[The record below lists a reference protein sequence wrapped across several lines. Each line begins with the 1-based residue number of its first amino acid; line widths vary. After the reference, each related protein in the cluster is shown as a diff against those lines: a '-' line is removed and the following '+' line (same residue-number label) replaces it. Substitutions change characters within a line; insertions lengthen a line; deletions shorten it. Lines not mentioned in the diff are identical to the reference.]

1 MDKDLDSG
9 YESAPIIKL
18 LLILP
23 ASEMG
28 QHAHTGQAMLLAEEL
43 EADWKTIN
51 VVTAPYHPEFINSQ
65 ADPRGIQVTGGSS
78 SISFFWE
85 KIRLVGASS
94 EKILQK
100 IAASQ
105 KWGVP
110 ISECRAEDGKVLRGS
125 NRVLDYGE
133 LVSTAA
139 VIDPPDNP
147 KLKSRDQF
155 KLIGKPIPK
164 LYTPAK
170 TDGSKQDLLELM
182 YVFQI

>member
-1 MDKDLDSG
+1 
-9 YESAPIIKL
+9 
-18 LLILP
+18 
-23 ASEMG
+23 MG

-51 VVTAPYHPEFINSQ
+51 VVTAPFHPEFINSQ

-85 KIRLVGASS
+85 KIRLVGATSR
-94 EKILQK
+94 EMLKT
-100 IAASQ
+100 AAAQ
-105 KWGVP
+105 KWEVL
-110 ISECRAEDGKVLRGS
+110 ISECRAEDGKILHSGS
-125 NRVLDYGE
+125 NRALSYGE

-164 LYTPAK
+164 LYTPTK
-170 TDGSKQDLLELM
+170 TDSSAKFGIDVRISNM
-182 YVFQI
+182 